1 MYTCTCTCLYTCI
14 GHVFLTSRQLL
25 SVIHVHCTSC
35 VTSQIAK
42 RLQQTA
48 HSLGDACVN
57 LVYSS
62 ADVQM
67 NPDDMAVKRELADQA
82 KSVTEKVS
90 ECVCE
95 GGREGV
101 RESAISDLL
110 SYWQVSYVVA
120 AIQAGAVGTQAC
132 NEAIATIQ
140 SIVGDLETTAMFC
153 TAGALNPEGKVGVF
167 HEHRYVYGAM
177 VLAANYTKKVVV
189 VFINNFSVCVCV
201 E

>member
-1 MYTCTCTCLYTCI
+1 M
-14 GHVFLTSRQLL
+14 
-25 SVIHVHCTSC
+25 
-35 VTSQIAK
+35 
-42 RLQQTA
+42 
-48 HSLGDACVN
+48 
-57 LVYSS
+57 
-62 ADVQM
+62 
-67 NPDDMAVKRELADQA
+67 
-82 KSVTEKVS
+82 
-90 ECVCE
+90 
-95 GGREGV
+95 

-177 VLAANYTKKVVV
+177 VLAVNYTKKVVV